1 MKRLVITLALAVLL
15 LVALAAPAGAS
26 TTVWQPRTLA
36 AFSAGD
42 YGAFAEG
49 MAADSHGRLFVSLT
63 TWGFYDETTA
73 ESNIGTIW
81 RVAPNGAKK
90 LVATMDLS
98 PNGMLTGVAVDR
110 LDRVYVA
117 FYEFAD
123 PQSIGSGV
131 FRVGSG
137 GAMTKVVS
145 LPAGTFPNGLAFHR
159 GRAYITD
166 SVTGAVWRAR
176 IKGGV
181 AAPAAPW
188 CQDALLAPGDPTA
201 DPTMSGL
208 GANGIAFRGER
219 LFVSV
224 SDYGRIVRVR
234 VKADG
239 SPSAPSVICEQP
251 ALKTADGIAFDALGG
266 LWIAT
271 NAGTTGASPSG
282 GLYRLSPAAGLW
294 RIADEPGWLN
304 YPTTPVFGTT
314 PGALRTLYVENGAYF
329 SFNDLIGPD
338 IRVLHVGIPG
348 QPLR

>member
-1 MKRLVITLALAVLL
+1 MKRLVITLVLAGILL
-15 LVALAAPAGAS
+15 IALAAPAGAS
-26 TTVWQPRTLA
+26 TPVWQPRTVA
-36 AFSAGD
+36 TFSAGD
-42 YGAFAEG
+42 YGSFAEG
-49 MAADSHGRLFVSLT
+49 MAANSHGRLFVSLT

-73 ESNIGTIW
+73 ESNIGEVW
-81 RVAPNGAKK
+81 KVAPDGAKK

-131 FRVGSG
+131 FRVGPG

-166 SVTGAVWRAR
+166 SATGAVWRAR

-234 VKADG
+234 VRVGG
-239 SPSAPSVICEQP
+239 SPGAPRVICQR
-251 ALKTADGIAFDALGG
+251 AKLKKADGIAFDARGR

-271 NAGTTGASPSG
+271 DSGTTGASPSG
-282 GLYRLSPAAGLW
+282 GLYRLSRTWKL
-294 RIADEPGWLN
+294 RTMADDPGWLN
-304 YPTTPVFGTT
+304 YSTMPVFGTT
-314 PGALRTLYVENGAYF
+314 AATATRLYLENGAYYGF
-329 SFNDLIGPD
+329 QDGTAPSIV
-338 IRVLHVGIPG
+338 RVRVGVPG
-348 QPLR
+348 LPLR